1 MSDLRI
7 NAHEEYL
14 FQLSEHQVP
23 VLIQAANLAEADP
36 NTADIFSTSSN
47 GYAEHQFLEPWKLY
61 GIMFPAHLM

>member
-7 NAHEEYL
+7 NAHGHP
-14 FQLSEHQVP
+14 FQLSEHQFP

-47 GYAEHQFLEPWKLY
+47 GYAQHQFLEP
-61 GIMFPAHLM
+61 